1 MILDDLKVKANSS
14 DLSFDDKKALPE
26 LLLKQQIAIIDRGLV
41 ISSFKTLE
49 RNRRM
54 NNGVIG
60 LVDKAVFE
68 SELAG
73 LFLDVKDMIKS
84 KKSFKLMSPYERDNY
99 SNFLLLVN
107 GKSFVLSDLVVMMGY
122 VLRMLHVLNLTNLLI
137 NERNPFDDWKDS
149 L

>member
-1 MILDDLKVKANSS
+1 MDLSDLKVKANSS
-14 DLSFDDKKALPE
+14 DGLSFDDKKALPE
-26 LLLKQQIAIIDRGLV
+26 LLLKQQIAIVDRGLV
-41 ISSFKTLE
+41 ISSFKVLE

-84 KKSFKLMSPYERDNY
+84 KKSYDKMSSYERKNY

-107 GKSFVLSDLVVMMGY
+107 GKSSLVCVSW
-122 VLRMLHVLNLTNLLI
+122 LL
-137 NERNPFDDWKDS
+137 
-149 L
+149 